1 MDIRPTRTQED
12 YDSVMLE
19 IESLMSAEFGTPEG
33 DRLDV
38 LATLAQAYE
47 EKHFPAD
54 SPDPIEAIRFHM
66 EQHQLTPKDLTP
78 VIGQLNRVYEILNRT
93 RPLTLKMIRRL
104 HETFNIPVESLIMPT
119 TCSVGY
125 RILLSKA

>member
-1 MDIRPTRTQED
+1 MDIRPIRTQED

-47 EKHFPAD
+47 QKHFPAD
-54 SPDPIEAIRFHM
+54 FPDPVEAIRFHM

-78 VIGQLNRVYEILNRT
+78 VIGRLNRVYEILNRT

-104 HETFNIPVESLIMPT
+104 HETFGIPVESLIMPT
-119 TCSVGY
+119 CVAT
-125 RILLSKA
+125 